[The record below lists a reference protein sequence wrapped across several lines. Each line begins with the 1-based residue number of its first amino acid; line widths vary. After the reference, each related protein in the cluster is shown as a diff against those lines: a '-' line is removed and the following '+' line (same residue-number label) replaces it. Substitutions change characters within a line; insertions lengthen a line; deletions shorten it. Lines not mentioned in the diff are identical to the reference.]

1 MAQCLILTWNV
12 LSGLSINEW
21 YIVLDLGRDVTS
33 VAWDRVFKVSFKHI
47 YFILLLT

>member
-1 MAQCLILTWNV
+1 M
-12 LSGLSINEW
+12 LSRLSVDQRHI
-21 YIVLDLGRDVTS
+21 ILDLGGDVAS

>member
-1 MAQCLILTWNV
+1 M
-12 LSGLSINEW
+12 LSGFSINERDV
-21 YIVLDLGRDVTS
+21 VLDLGGDVTS